1 MIDPSD
7 LVRNRASVRGADPR
21 MEHQSLDDRLC
32 YIAQFKLFGNVPEDV
47 QIHFETGKNLFVY
60 AWYVYRFH
68 MVAEQHI
75 LASLEMA
82 IRARLAASA
91 VGRIPR
97 GLAKLLR
104 AARANQLIANE
115 RLTTR
120 DQWALERARW
130 RHDCAE
136 MQRMD
141 EEGLSECTIDYSS
154 VRPDEEDLQYDWLE
168 DFLSTLPDL
177 RNMHAHGSEE
187 LYPAVGRT
195 FEIVQELINQMF
207 AVGEGERQ

>member
-1 MIDPSD
+1 MIDLSD
-7 LVRNRASVRGADPR
+7 LVRDRATVQGADPR
-21 MEHQSLDDRLC
+21 MQHQSLDDRLC
-32 YIAQFKLFGNVPEDV
+32 YIAQFKLFVDVPEDV

-75 LASLEMA
+75 LATLEMA
-82 IRARLAASA
+82 TRARLAAWA
-91 VGRIPR
+91 GGDAPR

-104 AARANQLIANE
+104 SARANELIANE
-115 RLTTR
+115 RLSNR
-120 DQWALERARW
+120 DQWAFERARW

-136 MQRMD
+136 MLRMN
-141 EEGLSECTIDYSS
+141 EEGLTECAIDYSN
-154 VRPDEEDLQYDWLE
+154 VRPSDEDMQFDWLE
-168 DFLSTLPDL
+168 HFIGTLPDL
-177 RNMHAHGSEE
+177 RNMHAHGSGA

-207 AVGEGERQ
+207 SDDKREG

>member
-7 LVRNRASVRGADPR
+7 LVRDSANVRGADPR
-21 MEHQSLDDRLC
+21 MQHQSLDDRLC
-32 YIAQFKLFGNVPEDV
+32 YIAQFKLFVNVPEDV

-75 LASLEMA
+75 LATLEMA

-91 VGRIPR
+91 VGRMPR
-97 GLAKLLR
+97 GLARLLR
-104 AARANQLIANE
+104 AARADQLIANE
-115 RLTTR
+115 RLSTR

-141 EEGLSECTIDYSS
+141 KEGLSECTIDYSN
-154 VRPDEEDLQYDWLE
+154 VLPEDEDLQYDWLE
-168 DFLSTLPDL
+168 DFIRTLPDL
-177 RNMHAHGSEE
+177 RNMHAHGSEA

-207 AVGEGERQ
+207 AAGEGESP